1 MEHNRRR
8 FIKTSAAGS
17 AALFLSSLET
27 FALPHKPS
35 FTMDKNYEL
44 LILATNWGYD
54 GTYDSFFAKAKAAG
68 YNGAEL
74 WCPGDE
80 KERAELSAAV
90 QKHGMALGLLYGAGD
105 KDPKKNFD
113 EFKKTLE
120 AAVTLKPIYINCHTA
135 KDFFTAEQLKPFFE
149 FTFQLSKQKNIP
161 IYHETHRGR
170 ALYSAPVAKGFIEKF
185 PDLRVTLDI
194 SHWCNVHES
203 LLEDQKET
211 IDMVLERTDHIHAR
225 VGHQEGPQVNDP
237 RAPEWEAAV
246 KAHFAWWDKV
256 VERKKKTGGR
266 MTFLTEFGPPTY
278 MPTLPYTLQP
288 VSDQWAINVYMM
300 ELLRKRYAAS

>member
-1 MEHNRRR
+1 MNHNRRK

-27 FALPHKPS
+27 FALPHKPA

-44 LILATNWGYD
+44 LILATNWGYT
-54 GTYDSFFAKAKAAG
+54 GNYDSFFAKIKTEG
-68 YNGAEL
+68 YDGAEI

-80 KERAELSAAV
+80 KERNELQAAA
-90 QKHGMALGLLYGAGD
+90 QKYAVKLGLLYGAGD
-105 KDPKKNFD
+105 KDPKKNFE
-113 EFKKTLE
+113 EFKRTME
-120 AAVTLKPIYINCHTA
+120 AAAALKPIYINCHTA
-135 KDFFTAEQLKPFFE
+135 KDFFTPEQLKPFFE
-149 FTFQLSKQKNIP
+149 FTFQLAKQKNIP

-170 ALYSAPVAKGFIEKF
+170 ALYSAPVTKGFIEKF

-225 VGHQEGPQVNDP
+225 IGHAEGPQVNDP
-237 RAPEWEAAV
+237 RAPEWEYAV
-246 KAHFAWWDKV
+246 KQHFDWWDKV
-256 VERKKKTGGR
+256 VERKKKNGER

-300 ELLRKRYAAS
+300 QLLRKRYS